1 MLGTRNN
8 TVSFLDTY
16 NKLMQFKAIGKKRRK
31 AKERAEKPAPGM
43 SAARRADVYRKQNGT
58 NNLTLRQA
66 ARILKKA
73 YRAGEPLAEVAE

>member
-43 SAARRADVYRKQNGT
+43 SAARRADVYRKQNGG
-58 NNLTLRQA
+58 NHLTARQVS
-66 ARILKKA
+66 RILKKGL
-73 YRAGEPLAEVAE
+73 RKGEPILEVLA